1 MMLLTGEKNLGHPE
15 SMIHNALNKL
25 NTNVSRDLLC
35 GHATVYS
42 PHDVMVMIC
51 KATQNIII

>member
-35 GHATVYS
+35 GHATDYS

>member
-25 NTNVSRDLLC
+25 NTNVSKDLLC
-35 GHATVYS
+35 GHAIVHS

>member
-25 NTNVSRDLLC
+25 NSNVSRDLLC
-35 GHATVYS
+35 GHVIVHS
-42 PHDVMVMIC
+42 PHDVYNNDLQGY
-51 KATQNIII
+51 TNIII